1 MLLSTDPAKSTGP
14 TLLILSLGELGTCLL
29 EAAARSGAFQTIFV
43 ASRSLEKAQERANNA
58 ATGAGI
64 EGIFPDIRA
73 VALDFNQP
81 EFPRHLRDLNP
92 DFVFSAPSLLP
103 WWKLGNK
110 AEGLPF
116 ASFTALHLTLM
127 QTLRDAM
134 ARADLSGI
142 WIGASFPDVINA
154 VLNRTG
160 HGPTCGIGNVQE
172 PIAKIQAG
180 VAQATGCAPTAV
192 DVRLVAQHAFEYH
205 VLNGTPSA
213 EPPPYLLQV
222 SVGGRD
228 VTDLAETVL
237 RAPYP
242 FPYDLHFNRVTASAA
257 LVALRALADE
267 TETAIHL
274 PGIGTHIGG
283 YPVLVSRSG
292 IRMNL
297 PDPWSEAQA
306 VAANEASLPWDGIA
320 GVDAD
325 GAIHYSEDT
334 AAGLHRLTGQTFE
347 TLTPETSAA
356 QAQALL
362 TAL

>member
-1 MLLSTDPAKSTGP
+1 MRTIVSPREKGAP

-29 EAAARSGAFQTIFV
+29 ESAARSGLFQTIFV

-64 EGIFPDIRA
+64 EGMFPDIRA

-81 EFPRHLRDLNP
+81 EFPRQLRDLNP

-103 WWKLGNK
+103 WWKLGDK
-110 AEGLPF
+110 AGGLPF
-116 ASFTALHLTLM
+116 ASFTALHLSLM

-134 ARADLSGI
+134 ARADLPGV

-160 HGPTCGIGNVQE
+160 YGPTCGIGNVQE
-172 PIAKIQAG
+172 PIAKIQSG
-180 VAQATGCAPTAV
+180 VAQATGCAPTDV

-205 VLNGTPSA
+205 VLNATPSA
-213 EPPPYLLQV
+213 ELPPYLLQA
-222 SVGGRD
+222 SVGDRD
-228 VTDLAETVL
+228 VTDLAETAL
-237 RAPYP
+237 RTPYP

-257 LVALRALADE
+257 LVALRALSGED
-267 TETAIHL
+267 ETAIHL
-274 PGIGTHIGG
+274 PGIGKLIGG
-283 YPVLVSRSG
+283 YPVLASRKG
-292 IRMNL
+292 IHMNL
-297 PDPWSEAQA
+297 PPDWSEAQA
-306 VAANEASLPWDGIA
+306 IAANEASLPWDGIA

-325 GAIHYSEDT
+325 GTIHYSKDT

-347 TLTPETSAA
+347 TLTPETAA
-356 QAQALL
+356 TQAQALL
-362 TAL
+362 NAL